1 MEKIENKNI
10 RSFGRIRGK
19 NLTENKIEKL
29 ENNLQNL
36 KIELDDDFDGLSKN
50 YKKVFLEIGFGQGE
64 HTAHQAMLNPDC
76 LVVSCETYINGVM
89 SLVSRIEENKIENI
103 KIYNND
109 ARDLL
114 EKLPDNYLDRVFIL
128 FPDPWPKKRQN
139 KRRIINEEFLTL
151 LKSKMKKGG
160 TLFFASDIEN
170 YVEWTMEKIQGILTP
185 TFNSVEECKNNQPV
199 WWVETK
205 YQKKAIR
212 EGRDSYFM
220 EFINHKN

>member
-1 MEKIENKNI
+1 MENKNI

-29 ENNLQNL
+29 EINLQNL
-36 KIELDDDFDGLSKN
+36 KINLYDDFGELAKN
-50 YKKVFLEIGFGQGE
+50 YKKIFLEIGFGQGE
-64 HTAHQAMLNPDC
+64 HTAHQATLNPEC
-76 LVVSCETYINGVM
+76 LIVSCETYINGVM
-89 SLVSRIEENKIENI
+89 SLVKKIEENNIKNI
-103 KIYNND
+103 KIYNSD
-109 ARDLL
+109 ARELL
-114 EKLPDNYLDRVFIL
+114 EKLPNNYIDRVFVL

-151 LKSKMKKGG
+151 IKSKMKVDG

-170 YVEWTMEKIQGILTP
+170 YVSWTMEKIQGILKP
-185 TFNSVEECKNNQPV
+185 MFNSIEECKNNKPQ
-199 WWVETK
+199 WWIETK

-220 EFINHKN
+220 EFIKEK